1 MDKEK
6 IEKDIAGWTTDV
18 LGEMPDYFLV
28 EVKVSPKNEVKVF
41 IDADQGASIDKLAS
55 INRSLYKKIE
65 TEALFGANGNF
76 SMEVSSP
83 GLDEPLKMLRQ
94 YQKNLHRAVEVLQ
107 LDGVKSEGILQ
118 EVSETGIK
126 LEQRKSSKKEKQISI
141 IEIPF
146 NQIKFT
152 KVSVVF
158 KTAKS
163 WQV

>member
-6 IEKDIAGWTTDV
+6 IAKDIAGWVTDA
-18 LGEMPDYFLV
+18 LHEMPDYFLV

-41 IDADQGASIDKLAS
+41 IDADQGVSIDKLAS
-55 INRSLYKKIE
+55 ISRFLYKKTE
-65 TEALFGANGNF
+65 AEALFGAGGNF

-94 YQKNLHRAVEVLQ
+94 YRKNRNRVVEVLQ
-107 LDGVKSEGILQ
+107 LNGVKSEGMLQ
-118 EVSETGIK
+118 EVSESGIK
-126 LEQRKSSKKEKQISI
+126 LEQTKGSKKEKQISI

-158 KTAKS
+158 
-163 WQV
+163 

>member
-1 MDKEK
+1 MDNEK
-6 IEKDIAGWTTDV
+6 IAKDIAGWVDAMIDET
-18 LGEMPDYFLV
+18 PDYFLV
-28 EVKVSPKNEVKVF
+28 ELKVSPKNEVKVF
-41 IDADQGASIDKLAS
+41 IDADQGASIDKLATV
-55 INRSLYKKIE
+55 NRLLYKKIE
-65 TEALFGANGNF
+65 AEALFGADGNF
-76 SMEVSSP
+76 SIEVSSP

-126 LEQRKSSKKEKQISI
+126 LEQRKGSKKEQQIKI

-158 KTAKS
+158 
-163 WQV
+163 